1 MTRVVVN
8 GTFDIVHVGHLE
20 LLEFAR
26 SQPNSDVLVLIDTD
40 ARVKALKGNDRPVN
54 NEQERIK
61 LLTSLKF
68 VDQVDTFNSD
78 SELEEK
84 IKSFDPDVMI
94 KGSDYQGCKIIG
106 AEHCKEITFY
116 ERLEQYSTT
125 KKIQHIINRR

>member
-1 MTRVVVN
+1 
-8 GTFDIVHVGHLE
+8 VGHLE

-26 SQPNSDVLVLIDTD
+26 SQPNSYVLVLIDTD
-40 ARVKALKGNDRPVN
+40 ARVKAFKGNDRPVN

-84 IKSFDPDVMI
+84 IKLFGPDVMI

-106 AEHCKEITFY
+106 AEHCKEIKFY

>member
-1 MTRVVVN
+1 MTKVVVN

-26 SQPNSDVLVLIDTD
+26 AQPNSCVLVLIDTD
-40 ARVKALKGNDRPVN
+40 ARIKILKGNDRPVN

-61 LLTSLKF
+61 LLSSLKF

-84 IKSFDPDVMI
+84 IKLFSPDVMI
-94 KGSDYQGCKIIG
+94 KGSDYRGCKIIG
-106 AEHCKEITFY
+106 AEYCKEIKFY
-116 ERLEQYSTT
+116 ERLKQYSTT